1 MRVLYHIEPKT
12 GVTWPEPLESSW
24 QWMGGEKGHELAP
37 KLPHLSLAEI
47 LMMAM
52 VMSLPREHRPWGIV
66 TWMAMMFG
74 LSRPA
79 LYSLSERVRER
90 LLPEAEVMV
99 QGQSEASGQAIEVTT
114 NRIARTVLTASV
126 PGKSAIRPVRQVLGE
141 AFDQSRSIGWISQ
154 LLSEAGEQ
162 AGELLKEI
170 DTSPLG
176 TVIAVRDETFFQDWP
191 LLLVVEPVSRTIL
204 FGQVCADRQA
214 DTWGAAL
221 LLAQE
226 QGVKIGGLVEDMAR
240 MYPKSQ
246 REAQLEV
253 PVQKDVWHI
262 LRDGGRIALKLEKTA
277 FAATRHV
284 LALEKK
290 LLKAWDE
297 TLFMAHYIP
306 AVAHEEQSYQHHHDF
321 TQALAHLDDAL
332 QLVDWRSGE
341 IRERASNAW
350 LLDETLTLLSLIDHP
365 KVQRWLNTLRRHQ
378 SQLLTYLTW
387 LETALQ
393 DFRPDLADALPPD
406 HQQTFLRTVARHW
419 RLQQALTNGH
429 RSFASLAAQAQA
441 AFNSLVA
448 DDPLLFSLAQALLS
462 ILDAACRASSIIE
475 NINGLLKQFLH
486 HHQAFR
492 SPDTLQLY
500 LNLFILWH
508 NTRTFE
514 RGKHQ
519 GFSPYQVAGIDPGSD
534 DWLAL
539 LGFPPL

>member
-1 MRVLYHIEPKT
+1 
-12 GVTWPEPLESSW
+12 
-24 QWMGGEKGHELAP
+24 
-37 KLPHLSLAEI
+37 
-47 LMMAM
+47 
-52 VMSLPREHRPWGIV
+52 
-66 TWMAMMFG
+66 
-74 LSRPA
+74 
-79 LYSLSERVRER
+79 
-90 LLPEAEVMV
+90 
-99 QGQSEASGQAIEVTT
+99 
-114 NRIARTVLTASV
+114 
-126 PGKSAIRPVRQVLGE
+126 
-141 AFDQSRSIGWISQ
+141 
-154 LLSEAGEQ
+154 
-162 AGELLKEI
+162 
-170 DTSPLG
+170 
-176 TVIAVRDETFFQDWP
+176 
-191 LLLVVEPVSRTIL
+191 VVEPVSRTIL

-246 REAQLEV
+246 REAELEV

-262 LRDGGRIALKLEKTA
+262 LRDGGRIALKLEKAA
-277 FAATRHV
+277 FAATRQV
-284 LALEKK
+284 LAVEKK

-297 TLFMAHYIP
+297 TLFMEQYIP
-306 AVAHEEQSYQHHHDF
+306 AVAQEEQSYQHHHDF

-365 KVQRWLNTLRRHQ
+365 KVQHWLNTLRRHQ

-393 DFRPDLADALPPD
+393 DFRPALVAALPPD

-429 RSFASLAAQAQA
+429 RSFASVAAQAQA
-441 AFNSLVA
+441 AFDALVA
-448 DDPLLFSLAQALLS
+448 DDPQLYALAQTLLS

-486 HHQAFR
+486 NHQAFR

-508 NTRTFE
+508 NTRLFE

-519 GFSPYQVAGIDPGSD
+519 GFSPYQLAGIDPGSD
-534 DWLAL
+534 DWLTL
-539 LGFPPL
+539 LGYPPL